1 MSKEFEK
8 KVCFRVDEEVH
19 HRAVLKAKELGVTV
33 SSLAKKFVYSIA
45 NNDLESNQT
54 TNNEKTDRLFFS
66 LSSDEKENIKQSAF
80 THGWSM
86 SQEVRFRV
94 VSSMSA
100 TSKVL
105 PDELKKIRGLRTAID
120 AVGRNIRHMM
130 FQSKKIEINDPD
142 FLKEIETLNSY
153 MEMAV
158 KKIDELQDATVD
170 RWSFNRKGMRG

>member
-1 MSKEFEK
+1 MKEK
-8 KVCFRVDEEVH
+8 YVAFRMDEEVH
-19 HRAVLKAKELGVTV
+19 HRAALKAQELGVTV

-45 NNDLESNQT
+45 NNDLESNET
-54 TNNEKTDRLFFS
+54 PYDEKTDRLHFS
-66 LSSDEKENIKQSAF
+66 LSSDEKETIKKHALA
-80 THGWSM
+80 HGWSL
-86 SQEVRFRV
+86 SKEARFRV

-142 FLKEIETLNSY
+142 FMKEIETLNSY

-158 KKIDELQDATVD
+158 KKIDELQVATVD

>member
-1 MSKEFEK
+1 MKEK
-8 KVCFRVDEEVH
+8 NVCFRMDESVH
-19 HRAVLKAKELGVTV
+19 NRAALKAKELGVTV

-45 NNDLESNQT
+45 NNDLESNEA
-54 TNNEKTDRLFFS
+54 TNDEKTDRLFFS
-66 LSSDEKENIKQSAF
+66 LSSDEKETIKQHAL
-80 THGWSM
+80 THGWSL
-86 SQEVRFRV
+86 SKEARFRV
-94 VSSMSA
+94 VSSMAA

-142 FLKEIETLNSY
+142 FMKEIQTLNSY

-158 KKIDELQDATVD
+158 KKIDELQDASVD

>member
-1 MSKEFEK
+1 MKEK
-8 KVCFRVDEEVH
+8 NVCFRMDETVH
-19 HRAVLKAKELGVTV
+19 NRADLKAKELGVTV

-45 NNDLESNQT
+45 NNDLESNET
-54 TNNEKTDRLFFS
+54 TSDEKTDRLFFS
-66 LSSDEKENIKQSAF
+66 LTSDEKETMKQYASKN
-80 THGWSM
+80 GWSL
-86 SQEVRFRV
+86 SKEARFRV

-130 FQSKKIEINDPD
+130 FQSKKIEINDPE
-142 FLKEIETLNSY
+142 FLKEIQTLNSY

-158 KKIDELQDATVD
+158 KKIDELQDSTVD

>member
-1 MSKEFEK
+1 MGKEFEK

-45 NNDLESNQT
+45 NNDLESNET
-54 TNNEKTDRLFFS
+54 ISDEKTSRLYFS
-66 LSSDEKENIKQSAF
+66 LSLDEKETINQHALA
-80 THGWSM
+80 HGWSL
-86 SQEVRFRV
+86 SKEARFRII
-94 VSSMSA
+94 SSMSA

-142 FLKEIETLNSY
+142 FLKEIQTLNSY

-158 KKIDELQDATVD
+158 KKIDALQDASVD

>member
-1 MSKEFEK
+1 MKEK
-8 KVCFRVDEEVH
+8 NVCFRMDETVH
-19 HRAVLKAKELGVTV
+19 NRADLKAKELGVTV

-45 NNDLESNQT
+45 NNDLESNET
-54 TNNEKTDRLFFS
+54 TSDEKTDRLFFS
-66 LSSDEKENIKQSAF
+66 LTSDEKETMKQYASKN
-80 THGWSM
+80 GWSL
-86 SQEVRFRV
+86 SKEARFRV

-130 FQSKKIEINDPD
+130 FQSKKIEINDPE
-142 FLKEIETLNSY
+142 FLKEIQTLNSY
-153 MEMAV
+153 MEMAI
-158 KKIDELQDATVD
+158 KKIDELQDSTVD

>member
-1 MSKEFEK
+1 MKEK
-8 KVCFRVDEEVH
+8 NVCFRMDETVH
-19 HRAVLKAKELGVTV
+19 NRAALKAKELGVTV

-45 NNDLESNQT
+45 NNDLERNET
-54 TNNEKTDRLFFS
+54 TNDEKTDRLYFS
-66 LSSDEKENIKQSAF
+66 LSFDEKETIKKNAL
-80 THGWSM
+80 THGWSL
-86 SQEVRFRV
+86 SKEARFRV
-94 VSSMSA
+94 VSSMSS

-142 FLKEIETLNSY
+142 FMKEIQTLNSY

-158 KKIDELQDATVD
+158 KKIDELQEASVD